1 MGRVEGK
8 VALITGA
15 ARGQGRAH
23 ALRFAEEGADIV
35 LCDACASVD
44 AAGYAMPSLEDLE
57 QTADMVRAAG
67 RRALA
72 RQVDVRDGAGMAE
85 LAAAARDELGRMDVV
100 VANAGIASY
109 GALDQ
114 LSEDTWREV
123 IDINLTGVWHTV
135 RSAAPAMIEGGR
147 GGSVVLISSV
157 AGDLGLM
164 NMTHYVSAKHGVV
177 GLAKALANELGGHGI
192 RVNAVL
198 PGTVN
203 TDMAIND
210 ATFKLFRPDLES
222 PGLADVED
230 VMRGLT
236 LLPTRWVEPEDVS
249 NAVLWL
255 SSDEARFVTG
265 VALPV
270 DAGYMVKS
278 F

>member
-1 MGRVEGK
+1 MGRLDGK

-15 ARGQGRAH
+15 GRGMGASHARVFAH
-23 ALRFAEEGADIV
+23 EGADIV
-35 LCDACASVD
+35 LLDAPGSIRPGTRCPRARTSS
-44 AAGYAMPSLEDLE
+44 GRSPRSSGTTGGPSPEGD
-57 QTADMVRAAG
+57 VRAGRHDGAG
-67 RRALA
+67 RRRA
-72 RQVDVRDGAGMAE
+72 R
-85 LAAAARDELGRMDVV
+85 ELGRIDFL
-100 VANAGIASY
+100 VANAGIA
-109 GALDQ
+109 ARRDDQ
-114 LSEDTWREV
+114 MTEEAWQETV
-123 IDINLTGVWHTV
+123 DINLTGVW
-135 RSAAPAMIEGGR
+135 RSVKSAGRAHDRARR

-278 F
+278 S